1 MEQQNIIYEVVAITI
16 DKLMVDDYKT
26 AFSQAEP
33 IIKRQ
38 DGYLGHTMLQHH
50 DDITRFKLIIQWRS
64 IDDHQIGFRQSEDY
78 QEWKVLLHPFYDQ
91 EMFPVVEYF
100 STLSD

>member
-16 DKLMVDDYKT
+16 DKLMVDDYKA

-38 DGYLGHTMLQHH
+38 DGYLGHTML
-50 DDITRFKLIIQWRS
+50 
-64 IDDHQIGFRQSEDY
+64 
-78 QEWKVLLHPFYDQ
+78 
-91 EMFPVVEYF
+91 
-100 STLSD
+100 